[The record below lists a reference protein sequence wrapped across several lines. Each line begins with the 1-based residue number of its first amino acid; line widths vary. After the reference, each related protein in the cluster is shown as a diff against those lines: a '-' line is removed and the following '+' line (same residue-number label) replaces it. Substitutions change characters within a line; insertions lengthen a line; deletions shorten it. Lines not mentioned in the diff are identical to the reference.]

1 MAGARESHSQL
12 LLKLIPSVKQAVGVG
27 YAVRV

>member
-12 LLKLIPSVKQAVGVG
+12 LLKLTLSVKQAVGVR